1 MFAAYPGFLIVG
13 NSLWGI
19 FFFKDIDIWELDML
33 FKLTMATSANNENIF
48 DNFGI

>member
-19 FFFKDIDIWELDML
+19 FFFQRHRHMGIRHAVQIDNGY
-33 FKLTMATSANNENIF
+33 FC
-48 DNFGI
+48 